1 MPTHGQFTPPIIYF
15 FVEGSIGA
23 GKTTLLECL
32 ERYAHEIV
40 FVPEPIAAWRNVRGH
55 NVLDRFYAE
64 PARWALAF
72 QTHAMATRVAAVRD
86 AIAAALA
93 SREPAAC
100 DKPLIVVCERSI
112 YTDRYI
118 FVEMLHAA
126 GTLDDAERALY
137 ETAFDYYATHA
148 YPGTHGGVV
157 YLKSDPRAC
166 AQRIADRAR
175 DEENAMALTY
185 LQDLDA
191 AHDRALASPDGWET
205 SNVLS
210 LDVESL
216 GDVPR
221 DTEAARAVAE
231 RVLAFIAESSITG

>member
-1 MPTHGQFTPPIIYF
+1 MNNNIVYF

-23 GKTTLLECL
+23 GKTTILECL
-32 ERYAHEIV
+32 ERRVRETRNSAPIV
-40 FVPEPIAAWRNVRGH
+40 TVPEPIAAWRNVRGH

-86 AIAAALA
+86 AVTAALA
-93 SREPAAC
+93 AREPTARNE
-100 DKPLIVVCERSI
+100 PLVVVCERSI
-112 YTDRYI
+112 YTDRFI

-137 ETAFDYYATHA
+137 ETAFDYYASHA
-148 YPGTHGGVV
+148 YPGTHGGII
-157 YLKSDPRAC
+157 YLKSDAEEC
-166 AQRIADRAR
+166 AHRITTRGR
-175 DEENAMALTY
+175 GEEEAIAIEY
-185 LQDLDA
+185 LQELDK

-205 SNVLS
+205 TDMLR

-216 GDVPR
+216 GNVAHD
-221 DTEAARAVAE
+221 DDAARAVAD
-231 RVLAFIAESSITG
+231 RILAFISLATS